1 MSSKNEDVLDFDSM
15 EEMANTEHD
24 FESETLNEESA
35 LPEYDFDEVQDLD
48 NSSIPKHS
56 DEDEEFD
63 DFDKESDQFVSTK
76 DTQQSTKD
84 DDDDDD
90 VEYKENKT
98 DWIKKNIVLIVI
110 GVVVLPTIAWFVN
123 SIVNP
128 PSASPQLPM
137 KQLDNPVIGSSAFGS
152 VNAPTQTFEEAENKE
167 PVNNQSSTEASIG
180 EPVQTTIVQ
189 GVSED
194 DVVELLEPL
203 VAQINAMSSSIN
215 DINKYLNEQSQ
226 KAAAA
231 ENGISETN
239 LAEIKSA
246 INAGL
251 DQTEKFLLVKI
262 ETLNG
267 NISSIEKR
275 LKNVESKKSKFEQR
289 KPLTMIT
296 ASDGLV
302 KLKVT
307 GTDNEFT
314 IANGESIKGYGVVKK
329 VGPWGCLYLESGE
342 KFQPLNASCSEI

>member
-15 EEMANTEHD
+15 EEMANTEYD

-35 LPEYDFDEVQDLD
+35 LPEYDFDEDQDLD
-48 NSSIPKHS
+48 NSSIPKHF
-56 DEDEEFD
+56 DEDEVFD
-63 DFDKESDQFVSTK
+63 DLDEESDQFVSTK
-76 DTQQSTKD
+76 DTQQLTE
-84 DDDDDD
+84 DDD
-90 VEYKENKT
+90 VEYKEKKT
-98 DWIKKNIVLIVI
+98 DWIKKNIVLIII

-123 SIVNP
+123 SIINP

-152 VNAPTQTFEEAENKE
+152 VNTPTQTFQQAENKE
-167 PVNNQSSTEASIG
+167 TVNNQSFTEASIE
-180 EPVQTTIVQ
+180 EPKQTTIVQ

-267 NISSIEKR
+267 NISTIEKR
-275 LKNVESKKSKFEQR
+275 LKNVESKKAEFEQR

-296 ASDGLV
+296 ASDGLA

>member
-15 EEMANTEHD
+15 EEMANTEYD

-35 LPEYDFDEVQDLD
+35 LPEYDFDEEQDLD

-56 DEDEEFD
+56 DDEEVSD
-63 DFDKESDQFVSTK
+63 DSYEESDQFVSIK
-76 DTQQSTKD
+76 DTQQPTE
-84 DDDDDD
+84 DDD
-90 VEYKENKT
+90 VEYKEKKT
-98 DWIKKNIVLIVI
+98 DWIKKNIVLIII
-110 GVVVLPTIAWFVN
+110 GVVLLPTIAWFIN

-152 VNAPTQTFEEAENKE
+152 VNTPTQTFEQPESKE
-167 PVNNQSSTEASIG
+167 TVNNHSFTEPSIE
-180 EPVQTTIVQ
+180 EPKQTTIVQ

-275 LKNVESKKSKFEQR
+275 LKNVESKKADFEQR

-296 ASDGLV
+296 ASDGLA

>member
-15 EEMANTEHD
+15 EEMANTEYD
-24 FESETLNEESA
+24 FESESLNEESA
-35 LPEYDFDEVQDLD
+35 LPEYDFDEDQDLD

-56 DEDEEFD
+56 DEDEVID
-63 DFDKESDQFVSTK
+63 DLDEESDQFVSTK
-76 DTQQSTKD
+76 DTQQPTE
-84 DDDDDD
+84 DDD
-90 VEYKENKT
+90 VEYKEKKT
-98 DWIKKNIVLIVI
+98 DWIKKNIVLIII
-110 GVVVLPTIAWFVN
+110 GVVLLPTIAWFIN

-128 PSASPQLPM
+128 PSASPQLPI

-152 VNAPTQTFEEAENKE
+152 VNTPTQTFEQPESKE
-167 PVNNQSSTEASIG
+167 TVNNQSFTEAPIE
-180 EPVQTTIVQ
+180 EPKQTTIVQ

-275 LKNVESKKSKFEQR
+275 LKNVESKKAEFEQR

-296 ASDGLV
+296 ASDGLA

-307 GTDNEFT
+307 GTDYEFT

>member
-15 EEMANTEHD
+15 EEMANTEYD
-24 FESETLNEESA
+24 FETETLNEESA
-35 LPEYDFDEVQDLD
+35 LPEYDFDEEQDLD
-48 NSSIPKHS
+48 NSSLPKHS
-56 DEDEEFD
+56 DEEEVID
-63 DFDKESDQFVSTK
+63 DLDKESDQFVSTK
-76 DTQQSTKD
+76 DTQQLTE
-84 DDDDDD
+84 DDD
-90 VEYKENKT
+90 VEYKEKKT
-98 DWIKKNIVLIVI
+98 DWIKKNIVLIII

-152 VNAPTQTFEEAENKE
+152 DITPTQTFQQAESKE
-167 PVNNQSSTEASIG
+167 TVNNQSFTEASIE
-180 EPVQTTIVQ
+180 EPKQTTIVQ

-226 KAAAA
+226 KAADA

-246 INAGL
+246 INTGL

-275 LKNVESKKSKFEQR
+275 LKNVESKKAEFEKR

-296 ASDGLV
+296 ASDGLA

-342 KFQPLNASCSEI
+342 KIQPLNASCSEI